1 MGIDSVIKRYWI
13 AVLAAF
19 VAVAAYLQAEGV
31 GQLVAGTIGDG
42 QESTAPKARP
52 RRPTSVTNHHPDRNA
67 APILSRNAFD
77 SVTGP
82 LDGKSQAPSFTQ
94 PIPAEKP
101 SGNPYD
107 DRECE
112 GVTVSLMIA
121 SDDPEWSFASISGP
135 EGSSLRRVGDKVGSM
150 TVHHVGWYPDGPDAL
165 PRVWLMDGA
174 SRCVAKQGAGDPK
187 KVKKPASPT
196 TTPPPATSS
205 SSKSKSKVPNEIAN
219 KITKVSD
226 TEFIVERSALET
238 IMENP
243 MSFAGTLRTRPT
255 DKGVRLSGI
264 RSDSLFNMLGLKNG
278 DVLKSVNGFELND
291 PEKALGA
298 LAKLRTA
305 SKLSFDVERGGQPKA
320 IGVTVK

>member
-13 AVLAAF
+13 AVLGLF
-19 VAVAAYLQAEGV
+19 VAIAAYLQADGV

-42 QESTAPKARP
+42 QEVTAPKSSRP
-52 RRPTSVTNHHPDRNA
+52 RKPVVASQNADRNA

-82 LDGKSQAPSFTQ
+82 LDGKSQPLPQSLPPVT
-94 PIPAEKP
+94 PRNEN
-101 SGNPYD
+101 NPYD

-121 SDDPEWSFASISGP
+121 SDDPEWSFASVSGP
-135 EGSSLRRVGDKVGSM
+135 EGSALRRVGDKVGSM
-150 TVHHVGWYPDGPDAL
+150 TVHHVGWFPDGPDAL
-165 PRVWLMDGA
+165 PRVWMMDGA
-174 SRCVAKQGAGDPK
+174 SRCVAKQGPGDPK
-187 KVKKPASPT
+187 KAAKKPT
-196 TTPPPATSS
+196 TATPPPVASN
-205 SSKSKSKVPNEIAN
+205 SKSKSKVPGDIAS

-226 TEFIVERSALET
+226 TEFIVERSALEA

-264 RSDSLFNMLGLKNG
+264 RADSLFNMLGLKNG
-278 DVLKSVNGFELND
+278 DVLKSVNGFDLND

-305 SKLSFDVERGGQPKA
+305 SKLNFDVERGGAAKA
-320 IGVTVK
+320 IGVTVQ

>member
-19 VAVAAYLQAEGV
+19 VAIAAYLQAEGV
-31 GQLVAGTIGDG
+31 GQLVAGTIADG
-42 QESTAPKARP
+42 QEVPAPKGRA
-52 RRPTSVTNHHPDRNA
+52 RRPSTVTNHNADRNA

-82 LDGKSQAPSFTQ
+82 LDGKSQPLPSSLPAPTVSN
-94 PIPAEKP
+94 EN
-101 SGNPYD
+101 NPYD

-135 EGSSLRRVGDKVGSM
+135 EGSALRRVGDKVGSM
-150 TVHHVGWYPDGPDAL
+150 TVHHVGWYPEGPDAL
-165 PRVWLMDGA
+165 PRVWMMDGA
-174 SRCVAKQGAGDPK
+174 SRCVAKQGPGDPK
-187 KVKKPASPT
+187 KAKKVAS
-196 TTPPPATSS
+196 TTPPPSTT
-205 SSKSKSKVPNEIAN
+205 SKSKSKLPSEIAN
-219 KITKVSD
+219 KITKVSEN
-226 TEFIVERSALET
+226 EFIVERSAIET

-264 RSDSLFNMLGLKNG
+264 RSDSLFSMLGLKNG
-278 DVLKSVNGFELND
+278 DVLKSVNGFEMND

-298 LAKLRTA
+298 LSKLRTA
-305 SKLSFDVERGGQPKA
+305 SKLSFDVERGGSSKA
-320 IGVTVK
+320 IGVTVQ